1 MPDMAVTVG
10 DAETETVTAA
20 FIAVPPLD
28 DGPDVACTPVLLSML
43 TQDVDD
49 EEEEEVPGGGAVAAA
64 AAYA

>member
-1 MPDMAVTVG
+1 MTVG

-28 DGPDVACTPVLLSML
+28 DDGPDVACTPVLLSML

-49 EEEEEVPGGGAVAAA
+49 DDDDEEEVPGGGAVAAA